1 VFAKLKTVFAP
12 KDKDRKSLSASSTA
26 VAAATSSSSAPRDD
40 ASTDAHLFDLR
51 LTAPPASASLIAAAV
66 AVAAP
71 LDAVQQ
77 LLALAALDGSVWIAT
92 HDAAVRRIVASSGDR
107 VSRLFVLANA
117 ALLAVARG
125 RVLELFDFSAA
136 SASDAPVFTHQFMS
150 DVTAFCFTA
159 GETHLFVGLKCGDVH
174 VVVVSADAAPP
185 YLSAFV
191 IAAADTHEECTND
204 ALRALGSRSRA
215 PVLQLIAL
223 PNASSPTI
231 LIAHAESN
239 VTVRFNVASQK
250 VERLYYQRE
259 GVGEAPL
266 SAVAVHPNGDDVL
279 CVHSDGQWVMFS
291 EKKNA
296 PVAHFRVRGGDGA
309 DIGVGVSH
317 VVWTGDDDTHALAV
331 VRFDADF
338 KHSVVSVVR
347 GERLDAMR
355 VVDEVPAPN
364 HVDFVGLSLIASS
377 PFESDRVSHALAT
390 RSDGRVV
397 AISLIDGLVW
407 QPTPLPSLF
416 HVNRTAFAAT
426 LAVDVGATAMFVG
439 DDAGAL
445 SRAPLWPAHKDA
457 PRHAPPVAVDASEA
471 AVVLFGVQRDLC
483 VAAFELATQQSLWRA
498 DLASEVAKVD
508 AGLRVFG
515 VADSV
520 AVSRAGR
527 PLLLVSCVIDSEE
540 SENRIVLA
548 FATSRLAPDPTSIE
562 SDFGAFKCQGAV
574 ARGARVRIERCHEAA
589 IAVIAEAGVTVFAV
603 DAVGLVNQS
612 NYARSGGEPA
622 SSVTML
628 SADSV
633 ALLLKDE
640 SIVRACAAFEDNTEL
655 KAARADDAT
664 APIRAFMAVTP
675 DAESRFFGQQEVPR
689 FVLCSGRDVRIT
701 VPPWLDDAEL
711 DAEERDFLGSSE
723 SVVQCNGLIR
733 RAWLVRIKTS
743 ALYIVV
749 YTARESLQVFRA
761 ADLALVTTLELS
773 SVCDIDNKPLDVC
786 VFANGTGVCANPSE
800 VTRLTLWARDAAEV
814 AAAGAP
820 PAASVFVCNVALPE
834 RKSGLL
840 GSLFGTV
847 KKNRAKAATLLSTKA
862 PTVAP
867 TPAAMAD
874 AATVAERMQMT
885 KQKLLEN
892 REKMEE
898 VADKSADLADQ
909 SESFAKMAAQL
920 GKEKKSFFSF

>member
-1 VFAKLKTVFAP
+1 
-12 KDKDRKSLSASSTA
+12 
-26 VAAATSSSSAPRDD
+26 VA
-40 ASTDAHLFDLR
+40 
-51 LTAPPASASLIAAAV
+51 
-66 AVAAP
+66 
-71 LDAVQQ
+71 
-77 LLALAALDGSVWIAT
+77 
-92 HDAAVRRIVASSGDR
+92 
-107 VSRLFVLANA
+107 
-117 ALLAVARG
+117 
-125 RVLELFDFSAA
+125 
-136 SASDAPVFTHQFMS
+136 
-150 DVTAFCFTA
+150 
-159 GETHLFVGLKCGDVH
+159 
-174 VVVVSADAAPP
+174 ADAAPP

-191 IAAADTHEECTND
+191 IAAADTHDECTND

-223 PNASSPTI
+223 PSAGSPTI

-250 VERLYYQRE
+250 VERLHYQRE

-364 HVDFVGLSLIASS
+364 HVDFVGLSLVASS

-397 AISLIDGLVW
+397 AISLADGLVW

-416 HVNRTAFAAT
+416 HVSRSAFTAT

-508 AGLRVFG
+508 AGARVFG

-527 PLLLVSCVIDSEE
+527 PLLLVSCVVDSEE
-540 SENRIVLA
+540 SDNRVVLA
-548 FATSRLAPDPTSIE
+548 FATSRLAPDPASIE

-589 IAVIAEAGVTVFAV
+589 IAVVAEAGVTVFAV

-612 NYARSGGEPA
+612 QYARSGGSEPA

-723 SVVQCNGLIR
+723 NVAQCNGLIR
-733 RAWLVRIKTS
+733 RAWLVRVKTS
-743 ALYIVV
+743 ALYVVV

-773 SVCDIDNKPLDVC
+773 SVCDVDSKPLDVC

-814 AAAGAP
+814 AAASASAP
-820 PAASVFVCNVALPE
+820 ASVFVCNVALPE

-867 TPAAMAD
+867 TPAATAD